1 MFGLSDLLTWLAGLK
16 CGKVKLGTS
25 LVWLIAIV
33 VIAYLIYRLIKSEKI
48 LAPSKVSIRSA
59 EEILN
64 ERYSKGEL
72 TREQYLQMK
81 EDLKRSV

>member
-1 MFGLSDLLTWLAGLK
+1 MG
-16 CGKVKLGTS
+16 LGTS

>member
-1 MFGLSDLLTWLAGLK
+1 MMGWYPHMG
-16 CGKVKLGTS
+16 LGTS